1 MTFQEQYFAKHHNSP
16 YKDLADN
23 ITHPFNEYLLI
34 LTNYGILG
42 LSILLIVILSIYI
55 YKKTKKNYF
64 SRNTFF
70 IKYKHICYIFLSISI
85 SNMLVYSIL

>member
-1 MTFQEQYFAKHHNSP
+1 MISQKPILGYGENGFKNHYMTFQEQYFAKHHNSP

-55 YKKTKKNYF
+55 
-64 SRNTFF
+64 
-70 IKYKHICYIFLSISI
+70 
-85 SNMLVYSIL
+85 